1 MLTMPLVSVIIP
13 VYNSKKYIGKC
24 LYSVINST
32 YTNLEILVI
41 NDGSTD
47 GSDII
52 INEFTSIDKRIIV
65 FNKDNGGVSSARN
78 IGLDYANGDWI
89 CFIDSDD
96 FINSDG
102 IEYLINLTQL
112 YKNVQLIRSYHKQ
125 AYLLDTISEKSE
137 TIYSRDE
144 FLCSGKIGG
153 YISSLFV
160 QNRII
165 KENNLKFST
174 ELKLEED
181 LFFTFQCVL
190 NSDWILVNNYSY
202 YNYLKHTLSATNT
215 ISFEK
220 LKNHLVAAEM
230 VYDYSR
236 QYKNKSVDESVKT
249 YLNNGLKGF
258 LRGITTLGSKDVERV
273 KSKTVR
279 KILNEYLRK
288 TDLKL
293 YQVTLKNFFL
303 LITAFINYRILI
315 FFSKIKTTHI

>member
-24 LYSVINST
+24 LNSVINST

-174 ELKLEED
+174 ELKLQED